1 MCGIVGIASTKKVLN
16 PEWLDKAS
24 RALNHR
30 GPDSH
35 GEWWSENRKIGFAH
49 RRLAI
54 IDLSSKGHQPMMDEN
69 NSIVITYNGEI
80 YNFNHLKEDLKLIGY
95 KFRSNSDTEV
105 ILNAFKEWGSTCF
118 QKFNGMFAM
127 AIYDLNTNKLYL
139 ARDRAGE
146 KPLFYSYKDGCIRFA
161 SELKSLICD
170 SSFEKKIDLKA
181 LDCYFSMGYVPGEQ
195 CILQGYKK
203 LPASSYLEFN
213 LNNEKIVLEKY
224 WNIPRPSEVNDDSV
238 SLDYQVD
245 ILDDLL
251 LNAVKRQMVSDVPVG
266 ILLSGGLDSSLITAM
281 ASRTETNIN
290 TFNVKFTNYKSYD
303 ESIHARLIS
312 DYFGTNHYELDA
324 GEISISILDRLAEQF
339 DEPICDSSMIPTY
352 LVTQLVKEY
361 CTVAIGGDGGDEL
374 FGGYM
379 HYPRL
384 LFLQKYFSFIPFKIR
399 NFVTSCSNALLPIG
413 FKGRNWINSINC
425 DFDLGVPQIN
435 LLFDNLSRS
444 NLFEK
449 NILGSNSN
457 SKIREDDI
465 DTSLDFIS
473 RVMKLDFQHYLR
485 EDILVK
491 TDRTSMLNSLELRS
505 PMLDRNILDFAF
517 SLRPIHKVNISHKK
531 IILNQLAKKILP
543 KEFSLNRKQGFSIPL
558 NEWLKEGEWYDYFQ
572 SILLDQSSLYNRDV
586 ISKLLHTNRIGYS
599 NSERLFSLVI
609 FDLWR
614 RRYNVSF

>member
-361 CTVAIGGDGGDEL
+361 CTVAIGGD
-374 FGGYM
+374 
-379 HYPRL
+379 
-384 LFLQKYFSFIPFKIR
+384 
-399 NFVTSCSNALLPIG
+399 
-413 FKGRNWINSINC
+413 
-425 DFDLGVPQIN
+425 
-435 LLFDNLSRS
+435 
-444 NLFEK
+444 
-449 NILGSNSN
+449 
-457 SKIREDDI
+457 
-465 DTSLDFIS
+465 
-473 RVMKLDFQHYLR
+473 
-485 EDILVK
+485 
-491 TDRTSMLNSLELRS
+491 
-505 PMLDRNILDFAF
+505 
-517 SLRPIHKVNISHKK
+517 
-531 IILNQLAKKILP
+531 
-543 KEFSLNRKQGFSIPL
+543 
-558 NEWLKEGEWYDYFQ
+558 
-572 SILLDQSSLYNRDV
+572 
-586 ISKLLHTNRIGYS
+586 
-599 NSERLFSLVI
+599 
-609 FDLWR
+609 
-614 RRYNVSF
+614 